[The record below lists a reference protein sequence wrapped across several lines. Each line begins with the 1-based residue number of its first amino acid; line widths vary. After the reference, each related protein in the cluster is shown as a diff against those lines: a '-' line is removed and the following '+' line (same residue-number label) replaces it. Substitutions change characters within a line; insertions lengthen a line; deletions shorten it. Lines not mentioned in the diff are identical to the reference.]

1 MPASSRGLT
10 TDRVMT
16 VRIHLV
22 FFLAL
27 SCCAVHSQDNQPN
40 KQASA
45 KSIDVIVMK
54 NGDRLSGEI
63 KKIEHGL
70 LYIETPYI
78 SGEQVA
84 VDWLQVERIESKRPY
99 RVELDTGKR
108 LIGRIQSETLI
119 GSNKPSFMIDAGD
132 AE

>member
-1 MPASSRGLT
+1 
-10 TDRVMT
+10 MT

-22 FFLAL
+22 LFLAL
-27 SCCAVHSQDNQPN
+27 ACGAIHGQDNQPN
-40 KQASA
+40 KQANA

-70 LYIETPYI
+70 LYIETPYV

-84 VDWLQVERIESKRPY
+84 VECLYVKTIESKRPY
-99 RVELDTGKR
+99 RVDLNTGKR
-108 LIGRIQSETLI
+108 VIARIKSEPSP
-119 GSNKPSFMIDAGD
+119 GSDKPSFTING
-132 AE
+132 